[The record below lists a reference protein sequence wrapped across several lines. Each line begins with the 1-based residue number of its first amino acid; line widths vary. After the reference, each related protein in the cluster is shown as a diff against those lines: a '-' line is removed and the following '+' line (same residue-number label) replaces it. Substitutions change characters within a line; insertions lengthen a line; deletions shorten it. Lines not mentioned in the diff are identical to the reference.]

1 MKKFSALIIV
11 LITAVLTACGS
22 SQSASNDVIV
32 IGIDDEFAPMAFRD
46 EQNKLVGFDI
56 DLANETAKRMGVT
69 FKFKPIDWQNKR
81 EEITSGNVDIIWNGL
96 DINNERK
103 EYMLFSEPYM
113 LDSQVL
119 LVKKGNRHAIRSEKD
134 LANKIAGVQAG
145 AASETFINEDTK
157 LKGEIKTFNTYA
169 KFGTAIDALKNGEI
183 DVFVCDE
190 LVARYEMH
198 KQPDQ
203 FELIPLLNG
212 TVVEMGIG
220 FRKDDVELRDRVQ
233 KAFDEVVKDGTAK
246 KISEKWFQANL
257 IRFKP

>member
-32 IGIDDEFAPMAFRD
+32 IGIDDEFAPLAFRD

-119 LVKKGNRHAIRSEKD
+119 LVKKGSRHEIRSEKD
-134 LANKIAGVQAG
+134 LADKIAGVQAG
-145 AASETFINEDTK
+145 SDAETFINEDTK

-169 KFGTAIDALKNGEI
+169 KFGAAIDALKNGEI

-246 KISEKWFQANL
+246 KISEKWFQADL

>member
-1 MKKFSALIIV
+1 MKKFFALLTI
-11 LITAVLTACGS
+11 LMTAVLTACSS

-46 EQNKLVGFDI
+46 EQNKLIGFDI

-96 DINNERK
+96 DINDERK

-134 LANKIAGVQAG
+134 LVDKIAGVQAG
-145 AASETFINEDTK
+145 SDAENFVNTDAK
-157 LKGEIKTFNTYA
+157 LKAKLKTLKAYD
-169 KFGTAIDALKNGEI
+169 KFWKAIDALKNDEI
-183 DVFVCDE
+183 DVFLCDE

-198 KQPDQ
+198 QQPDQ
-203 FELIPLLNG
+203 FELIPVLNG
-212 TVVEMGIG
+212 VVTEMGIG

-246 KISEKWFQANL
+246 KISEKWFQADL